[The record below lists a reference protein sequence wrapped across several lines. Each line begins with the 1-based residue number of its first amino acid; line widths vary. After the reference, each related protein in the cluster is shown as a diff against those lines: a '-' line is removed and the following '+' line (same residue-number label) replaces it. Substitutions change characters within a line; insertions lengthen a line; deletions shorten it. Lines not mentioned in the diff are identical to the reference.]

1 VTAPAQHARTSAP
14 PPADRL
20 VASLACLALSRRTR
34 RALGVRAHARISV
47 VVTDRRLTLLA
58 HHHGHTEVA
67 LCCPREAARVRSHE
81 TVWPGGD
88 FVVDRI
94 VLEAGGTAVELQVD
108 GRLHEQAAA
117 VVAALGGTSE
127 PPRQSCITRKANQ

>member
-1 VTAPAQHARTSAP
+1 MPDLDPRTSAP

-20 VASLACLALSRRTR
+20 VASLPGIGLGRRTR
-34 RALGVRAHARISV
+34 RALGIGVNARVSL

-58 HHHGHTEVA
+58 HRHGHADVA
-67 LCCPREAARVRSHE
+67 LACPREAARVQAHA

-88 FVVDRI
+88 HLFERI
-94 VLEAGGTAVELQVD
+94 VLEAGETRVELVVD

-117 VVAALGGTSE
+117 AVAALGGVSD
-127 PPRQSCITRKANQ
+127 PSPHVHVKRKANQ